1 MIKLKHIL
9 SERMAPSTA
18 AFLSGELKIKK
29 GYTIV
34 YDRQFRFGKVSKDEK
49 AKVVAINK
57 HKVLLDN
64 GQELD
69 LRKDPINKVIKE
81 GNLTERFDKLPDVS
95 FKRLARPPKRF
106 TVKQDFTA
114 DGTNYS
120 KGDYALKKK
129 RAGGG
134 IYLNMDK
141 GEMLGIDTD
150 TIAKMQKADYGIY
163 EGKLNEASSL
173 LVHKEGL
180 FELHRTQ
187 RNGKKTY
194 IVILKG
200 KELGS
205 YPPGPREQQ
214 IIAIFKNDVN
224 SRFHSKSKK
233 VRWDEGNVNEQHVPK
248 RYSSKATRAIQSVA
262 QKFGSNNALKLLGL
276 LAATPLAP
284 PAIAAYLSSKV
295 YSGANAA
302 ADAVPKLH
310 KEGKLTENKK
320 YKKGQTV
327 QYQLDKGSPKALKP
341 STGTISK
348 VKKVGTSF
356 QYTIQDGGPVPVWGA
371 EIIGLA
377 EGKLNE
383 AKFYITYNKGRGQ
396 GKALLKS
403 SASNWKRPQ
412 VFNSYK
418 DAEKYIGNENKVGM
432 TAYWV
437 SDDKMNR
444 VNKYGE
450 IKESSGMIKLK
461 DIWSD

>member
-233 VRWDEGNVNEQHVPK
+233 VRWDQDNIH
-248 RYSSKATRAIQSVA
+248 
-262 QKFGSNNALKLLGL
+262 
-276 LAATPLAP
+276 
-284 PAIAAYLSSKV
+284 
-295 YSGANAA
+295 
-302 ADAVPKLH
+302 D
-310 KEGKLTENKK
+310 GKLTENKK